1 MAIEF
6 ELIFT
11 NRVTVT
17 PKVTLGDGTDV
28 TDYADAMVM
37 EVRGTSGDGA
47 LPRYSAIRGDYVSF
61 ATPAEKTAEDFV
73 AWSTL
78 SASQPAFLQPLM
90 DSYSGTVS
98 AQVVSQIESQFNAPI
113 NENVPAWSGTE

>member
-1 MAIEF
+1 MAVEF

-17 PKVTLGDGTDV
+17 PKATLGDGTEV
-28 TDYADAMVM
+28 TDYADSMVM
-37 EVRGTSGDGA
+37 EVKGTSGDYNA
-47 LPRYSAIRGDYVSF
+47 VRGDYVSF
-61 ATPAEKTAEDFV
+61 VAPSEKTAEDFV

-90 DSYSGTVS
+90 DSYSASVS

-113 NENVPAWSGTE
+113 NENVPAWSETE

>member
-11 NRVTVT
+11 NRVTIT
-17 PKVTLGDGTDV
+17 PHATLGDGTDV

-37 EVRGTSGDGA
+37 EVRGTSGD
-47 LPRYSAIRGDYVSF
+47 YSGIRGDYVSF
-61 ATPAEKTAEDFV
+61 APPEEKTAEDFV

-113 NENVPAWSGTE
+113 NENVTAWSGTD

>member
-1 MAIEF
+1 MAVEF

-17 PKVTLGDGTDV
+17 PKATLGDGTDV

-37 EVRGTSGDGA
+37 EVKGTSGDYTG
-47 LPRYSAIRGDYVSF
+47 IRGDYVSF
-61 ATPAEKTAEDFV
+61 ATPAEKTAENFV

>member
-1 MAIEF
+1 M
-6 ELIFT
+6 T
-11 NRVTVT
+11 
-17 PKVTLGDGTDV
+17 
-28 TDYADAMVM
+28 
-37 EVRGTSGDGA
+37 
-47 LPRYSAIRGDYVSF
+47 F
-61 ATPAEKTAEDFV
+61 ATPAEKTAENFV

-90 DSYSGTVS
+90 DSYSGSVS

>member
-1 MAIEF
+1 MAVVF

-37 EVRGTSGDGA
+37 EVRGTSGD
-47 LPRYSAIRGDYVSF
+47 YSGIRGNYVSF
-61 ATPAEKTAEDFV
+61 VAPAEKTAEDFV

-90 DSYSGTVS
+90 DSYSATVS
-98 AQVVSQIESQFNAPI
+98 AQVVSQIESQFNAPV

>member
-1 MAIEF
+1 MAVEF

-11 NRVTVT
+11 NRVIIT
-17 PKVTLGDGTDV
+17 PHATLGDGTDV

-37 EVRGTSGDGA
+37 EVRGTSGD
-47 LPRYSAIRGDYVSF
+47 YSGIRGDYVSF
-61 ATPAEKTAEDFV
+61 APPEEKTAEDFV

-98 AQVVSQIESQFNAPI
+98 AEVVSKIESQFNAPI
-113 NENVPAWSGTE
+113 NESVPAWSGTE

>member
-1 MAIEF
+1 MAVEF

-11 NRVTVT
+11 NRVIIM
-17 PKVTLGDGTDV
+17 PHATLGDGTDV

-37 EVRGTSGDGA
+37 EVRGTSGD
-47 LPRYSAIRGDYVSF
+47 YSGIRGDYVSF
-61 ATPAEKTAEDFV
+61 APPEEKTAEDFV

-98 AQVVSQIESQFNAPI
+98 AEVVSKIESQFNAPI

>member
-1 MAIEF
+1 MAVEF

-17 PKVTLGDGTDV
+17 PKATLGDGTDV
-28 TDYADAMVM
+28 MDYADAMVM
-37 EVRGTSGDGA
+37 EVKGTSGD
-47 LPRYSAIRGDYVSF
+47 YSAIRGDYVSF
-61 ATPAEKTAEDFV
+61 APPEDKTAEDFV

-90 DSYSGTVS
+90 DSYSATVS